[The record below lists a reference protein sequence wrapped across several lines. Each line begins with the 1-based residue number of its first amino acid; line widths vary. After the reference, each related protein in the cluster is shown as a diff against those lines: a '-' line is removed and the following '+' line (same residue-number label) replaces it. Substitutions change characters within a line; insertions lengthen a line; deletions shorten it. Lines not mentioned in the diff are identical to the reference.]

1 MWVSKLKRPTKYR
14 DQGIIVTCA
23 NTTGGGRGEA
33 KAKCKTKTR
42 SHTKIHKT
50 E

>member
-1 MWVSKLKRPTKYR
+1 MWVSKSKRPTKYR
-14 DQGIIVTCA
+14 DQWIIVTYA
-23 NTTGGGRGEA
+23 NTRGGGRGEA